1 MVQDAIIEGL
11 RDRVSVA
18 IKVNQSVGIQVPENR
33 HNDLLEAL
41 FSFMCST
48 SDDIWT
54 FVTASNT
61 FDYLSR
67 AFPEVSQRPN
77 IRFIDCISR
86 SAGVVS
92 EPHKNCTYIESP
104 TLLEKTIIEIM
115 NNFRDVKEEV
125 DKYIV
130 IDSLSALVIYNDP
143 EIIREFISLLKS
155 RSRVEDIHL
164 VSILIEEELDL
175 SKLIQLNDKIVVLR
189 DSFIE

>member
-11 RDRVSVA
+11 RERVSTA
-18 IKVNQSVGIQVPENR
+18 IKANQSVGIQVPENR

-48 SDDIWT
+48 REDVWT
-54 FVTASNT
+54 YVTASNT
-61 FDYLSR
+61 FDYLYHT
-67 AFPEVSQRPN
+67 FPQISEHPN
-77 IRFIDCISR
+77 IKFIDCVSQA
-86 SAGVVS
+86 AGVSV
-92 EPHKNCTYIESP
+92 PHKNCTYIESP
-104 TLLEKTIIEIM
+104 TLLEKTILEIM
-115 NNFRDVKEEV
+115 NNFKDVREGV

-175 SKLIQLNDKIVVLR
+175 NKLIQLNDKIVVLR
-189 DSFIE
+189 DSFID